1 MGEDETQSSA
11 EGRALEEE
19 RRKRQ
24 EEEEGRVRTEAREE
38 ART

>member
-19 RRKRQ
+19 RKKRQ
-24 EEEEGRVRTEAREE
+24 EEESRVRTEAREE